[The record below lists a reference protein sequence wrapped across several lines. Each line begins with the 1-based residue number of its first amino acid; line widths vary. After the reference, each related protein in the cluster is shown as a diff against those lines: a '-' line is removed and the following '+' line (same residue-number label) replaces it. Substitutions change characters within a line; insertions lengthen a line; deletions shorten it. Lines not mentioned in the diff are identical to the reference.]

1 MAIGKQGAYA
11 TVEGGVVDFGKITTE
26 AIDKY
31 QTQQAL
37 QQKLKQERA
46 AEAAKLKEAR
56 IKDIKPFGDVSLT
69 GNKDLD
75 DVAHQSVL
83 VLRKVYDDNFEA
95 VANGDLTAKRNLNQA
110 LSELDK
116 LAEVPKAL
124 NTRNEDYTKNSK
136 NYNLNYLS
144 EAVDLGKSLGHGK
157 AVPKSDGHGGLV
169 YDLYPTDDNG
179 NVTSN
184 EPIKKDV
191 PTLQL
196 IQGER
201 IPAHYSADDT
211 VADFKKNNQQALIE
225 WYNSSNT
232 MKTGV
237 KDLTPTLK
245 YNIASTA
252 LAASKSDDAMAQL
265 MIDAGFG
272 KKSSGYTEQDREN
285 VKKYYETYLTNTFQK
300 EVSQDHKF
308 APQPSGGDG
317 SGGKKP
323 LPMTPSTLYVLK
335 PQVIEL
341 TNGGT
346 IKVKANELIG
356 YPASNTTY
364 GKDETGTKQVVTL
377 LKNKRT
383 KELFIKSISSTTI
396 SDDEAIKA
404 GQVSI
409 KKGETGKS
417 ERTVYAGSRT
427 AADDFIRL
435 AEGYIGVTY
444 TGKDG
449 QKHTVESAS
458 IQELNKFIEA
468 RDSQVGIKNKP
479 TTPTKTTTKTTTKK
493 VYAGIDPGTGTAIY
507 K

>member
-11 TVEGGVVDFGKITTE
+11 TVEGGIVDFGKITTE

-37 QQKLKQERA
+37 QQKLKQEKE

-56 IKDIKPFGDVSLT
+56 VKDIKPFGDVSLT

-83 VLRKVYDDNFEA
+83 VLRQVYDDNYEA
-95 VANGDLTAKRNLNQA
+95 AANGDLNAKKNLNQA

-169 YDLYPTDDNG
+169 YDLYPTDDQG
-179 NVTSN
+179 NIIGN
-184 EPIKKDV
+184 DPIKKDI

-201 IPAHYSADDT
+201 IPARYSADDT

-225 WYNSSNT
+225 WYNSSKT

-272 KKSSGYTEQDREN
+272 KKSSGYTEEEREK
-285 VKKYYETYLTNTFQK
+285 VRKYYETYLTNTFQK

-308 APQPSGGDG
+308 APQPSGGSGTDKDKDVRTLTTFKVP
-317 SGGKKP
+317 SGG
-323 LPMTPSTLYVLK
+323 
-335 PQVIEL
+335 
-341 TNGGT
+341 
-346 IKVKANELIG
+346 IG
-356 YPASNTTY
+356 KGY
-364 GKDETGTKQVVTL
+364 G
-377 LKNKRT
+377 
-383 KELFIKSISSTTI
+383 ISIN
-396 SDDEAIKA
+396 
-404 GQVSI
+404 
-409 KKGETGKS
+409 KKGEGV
-417 ERTVYAGSRT
+417 VYPSITIGNKKITNYNANQFYWNKKGDLVVSGSYESVKTSRMSPS
-427 AADDFIRL
+427 DKKDYL
-435 AEGYIGVTY
+435 AIQNALLSDSATPEQEEKYNELLETYGSQKIKQATTINKNREDLIEPIATKLGYGSV
-444 TGKDG
+444 D
-449 QKHTVESAS
+449 EFNSAYRPNIS
-458 IQELNKFIEA
+458 A
-468 RDSQVGIKNKP
+468 KP
-479 TTPTKTTTKTTTKK
+479 TTTKTTTKK
-493 VYAGIDPGTGTAIY
+493 EIKGF
-507 K
+507 

>member
-37 QQKLKQERA
+37 QEKLKQEKEA
-46 AEAAKLKEAR
+46 AAAKLKEAR
-56 IKDIKPFGDVSLT
+56 VKDIKPFGDVSLT

-95 VANGDLTAKRNLNQA
+95 AANGDLTAQRNINQTLA
-110 LSELDK
+110 ELSK

-124 NTRNEDYTKNSK
+124 NARSEDYTKNSK
-136 NYNLNYLS
+136 NYNLSYLS

-179 NVTSN
+179 NITSN
-184 EPIKKDV
+184 EPVKKDI

-201 IPAHYSADDT
+201 IPARYSADDA

-225 WYNSSNT
+225 FYNSSST

-237 KDLTPTLK
+237 KELTPTLK

-272 KKSSGYTEQDREN
+272 KKSSGYTEEDREN
-285 VKKYYETYLTNTFQK
+285 VRKYYETYLTNTFQK
-300 EVSQDHKF
+300 EVSKDHKF

-317 SGGKKP
+317 GGGKKP
-323 LPMTPSTLYVLK
+323 LPMTPSSLYVMK
-335 PQVIEL
+335 PQEIEL
-341 TNGGT
+341 TNGG
-346 IKVKANELIG
+346 KVKVNANELIG
-356 YPASNTTY
+356 YPASNTIY
-364 GKDETGTKQVVTL
+364 GKDETGTKQAVTL

-383 KELFIKSISSTTI
+383 KELFIRTASAKTT
-396 SDDEAIKA
+396 SEGTGVKT
-404 GQVSI
+404 GQVSETTSETS
-409 KKGETGKS
+409 KKENYI
-417 ERTVYAGSRT
+417 YAGSHT
-427 AADDFIRL
+427 ASDDFLRL

-449 QKHTVESAS
+449 QKHTVESSS
-458 IQELNKFIEA
+458 IQELNKYIEA

-479 TTPTKTTTKTTTKK
+479 TVPSKTTTKTTTKK
-493 VYAGIDPGTGTAIY
+493 EIKGF
-507 K
+507 